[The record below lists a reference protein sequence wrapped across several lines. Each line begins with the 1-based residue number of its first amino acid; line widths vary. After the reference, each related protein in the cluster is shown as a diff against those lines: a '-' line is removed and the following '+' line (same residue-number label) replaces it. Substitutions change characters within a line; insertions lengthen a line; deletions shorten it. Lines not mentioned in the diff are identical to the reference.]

1 MKNNTYN
8 TQNNQS
14 FVKDETTIWFV
25 NNHIIEIEVIVI
37 VVVLSVLF
45 VYLFK
50 DEIKEHI
57 WTHTDAYVNIIEKT
71 IPSIAGI
78 SSISGKSV
86 KSVTEKENP
95 ISSIEDISVTEKDIP
110 SLKTYLMKILEY
122 SSEFY

>member
-57 WTHTDAYVNIIEKT
+57 LTHTDAYVNIIEKT

-78 SSISGKSV
+78 SSISGI
-86 KSVTEKENP
+86 SVTEKENP